1 MENIMDKTYQSIFE
15 RMENLLTKASEQQ
28 KGIETKFETFKLT
41 QNEIESKL
49 IEINNEFEK
58 QISEFKE
65 LSSSLIDVL
74 KDSSQSLSKDFESK
88 IEIFLKDSDLT
99 IKTFQERSKELLSA
113 IEKRSSSIF
122 DPFEDIINNK
132 ANSSEIDSIKKDISQ
147 LNNRITQ
154 LEKYTHKHKIF
165 GGKI

>member
-1 MENIMDKTYQSIFE
+1 MENKMDKTYQSIFE
-15 RMENLLTKASEQQ
+15 KMEDLLTKASEQQ

-49 IEINNEFEK
+49 NEINKEFEK

-65 LSSSLIDVL
+65 LSSSLIDDL
-74 KDSSQSLSKDFESK
+74 KDNSQSLSKDFESK
-88 IEIFLKDSDLT
+88 IEIFLKNSDLT
-99 IKTFQERSKELLSA
+99 IKIFQEKSKELLSD
-113 IEKRSSSIF
+113 IEERSSLIF

-132 ANSSEIDSIKKDISQ
+132 ANKSEVDSIKKDISK
-147 LNNRITQ
+147 LSERITR
-154 LEKYTHKHKIF
+154 LEKYAHKHKIF